1 MAIMALE
8 IEGYT
13 YITHKLIN
21 RPWGPEIRFTMARPD
36 GSHINAVLPIP
47 SMDATNQ
54 QLIDIVSA
62 YLARLKEVED
72 MEATQEALD
81 ALVCRV
87 FDNSGEELQKALRW
101 IVRKVR
107 QYPNATITQAA
118 NHWNAECADSLF
130 TWDKLIAYVQQRLGN
145 LTWAAFKAY
154 VIEHRFEGVD

>member
-72 MEATQEALD
+72 MEATNGAINL
-81 ALVCRV
+81 A
-87 FDNSGEELQKALRW
+87 F
-101 IVRKVR
+101 IV
-107 QYPNATITQAA
+107 
-118 NHWNAECADSLF
+118 ADKCMVER
-130 TWDKLIAYVQQRLGN
+130 DK
-145 LTWAAFKAY
+145 
-154 VIEHRFEGVD
+154 